1 MVHRTAPLTGSPG
14 SMDYLETVAVW
25 ILEKHRVIIVAV
37 LGHNRR
43 ALDIL
48 SSNPANYFPNSINLF
63 T

>member
-1 MVHRTAPLTGSPG
+1 
-14 SMDYLETVAVW
+14 MDYLETVAVW
-25 ILEKHRVIIVAV
+25 IFEKHRVIIVAV